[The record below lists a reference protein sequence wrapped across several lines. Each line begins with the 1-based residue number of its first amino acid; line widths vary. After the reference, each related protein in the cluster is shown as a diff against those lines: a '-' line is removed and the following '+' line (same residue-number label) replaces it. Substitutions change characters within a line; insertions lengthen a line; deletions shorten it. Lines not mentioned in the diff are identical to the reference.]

1 MREARRLCAVTEAQL
16 QTLQTQQGAA
26 TRQAALFGGAEGA
39 EPRGRPAGAAAA
51 GSHNLSHLRQ
61 VVERYIL
68 MDDGEETD
76 ALFQA
81 LFVVFTY
88 HALLCTHPVRSR
100 YICTQCAQNVC
111 KEAVLA
117 LLGLLYTQSTHTQ
130 THTRCCIPGDR
141 HVLAVRRRDRARAAG
156 GAPTQGRGAAWPH
169 RSRVAALLPEMRYNF
184 AGLTRG
190 SAPPPPPPPAAA
202 PAMLA
207 APRCSSMSNCL
218 TLRGCF
224 IPQSE

>member
-16 QTLQTQQGAA
+16 QTLQAQQGAA

-130 THTRCCIPGDR
+130 HTHA
-141 HVLAVRRRDRARAAG
+141 AVYQVIATFLQFDAATVRELQAAR
-156 GAPTQGRGAAWPH
+156 QRK
-169 RSRVAALLPEMRYNF
+169 
-184 AGLTRG
+184 
-190 SAPPPPPPPAAA
+190 AAA
-202 PAMLA
+202 Q
-207 APRCSSMSNCL
+207 
-218 TLRGCF
+218 RGLIGRASLLF
-224 IPQSE
+224 SQR